1 MERTD
6 ILIIGGG
13 IAGAALAWTLSSD
26 HRVALL
32 EQETYCGYHTT
43 GRSAALYSETY
54 GSRAIR
60 ALTVASGP
68 FLRHPPEGFAERAIL
83 HPRGSLHIARG
94 DQMEKL
100 TAALIEMQQ
109 MAPVI
114 NPLTTPECLTLVPF
128 LRADQVG
135 AGILESGACD
145 IDVDLLHQAY
155 LRGARAQGALILTQT
170 PVVSIGPNADGWQVE
185 TPSGPWQARILVNA
199 AGAWADRMAVAAGI
213 PPIGIEPRRRTVTL
227 VDPPAGLDIARLP
240 FVVDIDESFYFK
252 PSGGKLLLSPADE
265 TLVEPGDAQ
274 PEELDIA
281 LAIDRLQAA
290 CHLPVTRK
298 GRSWAGLR
306 SFVADRNPV
315 IGFDPHA
322 PGFFW
327 LAALG
332 GYGIQTAPAVS
343 GLAASLI
350 RSQGVPERLT
360 SLHFN
365 LADVSPARLRP
376 SGD

>member
-13 IAGAALAWTLSSD
+13 IAGAALAWALSPD

-32 EQETYCGYHTT
+32 ERETHCGYHST

-68 FLRHPPEGFAERAIL
+68 FLRHPPDGFAERAIL

-109 MAPVI
+109 MAPAI
-114 NPLTTPECLTLVPF
+114 NPLTASECLTLVPF
-128 LRADQVG
+128 LHPDHVAV
-135 AGILESGACD
+135 GILESGACD

-155 LRGARAQGALILTQT
+155 LRGARANGAVIRTET
-170 PVVSIGPNADGWQVE
+170 PVVSIRPDGDGWRVE
-185 TPSGPWQARILVNA
+185 TPSGVWQAWTLVNA
-199 AGAWADRMAVAAGI
+199 AGAWADRVAISAGI
-213 PPIGIEPRRRTVTL
+213 SPIGLEPRRRTVTL
-227 VDPPAGLDIARLP
+227 VDPPTGLDIARLP

-252 PSGGKLLLSPADE
+252 PAGGKLLLSPADE
-265 TLVEPGDAQ
+265 TLVEPGDVQ

-281 LAIDRLQAA
+281 QAIDRLQTV
-290 CHLPVTRK
+290 CDLPVTRK

-315 IGFDPHA
+315 IGFEPRV

-332 GYGIQTAPAVS
+332 GYGIQTAPAVA

-350 RSQGVPERLT
+350 RCQGVPERLT

-365 LADVSPARLRP
+365 LADVAPDRMRA
-376 SGD
+376 

>member
-13 IAGAALAWTLSSD
+13 IAGAALAWALSSD

-32 EQETYCGYHTT
+32 ERETHCGYHTT

-54 GSRAIR
+54 GSNAIR
-60 ALTVASGP
+60 ALTIASGP
-68 FLRHPPEGFAERAIL
+68 FLRHPPDGFVERAIL
-83 HPRGSLHIARG
+83 HPRGCLHIARA
-94 DQMEKL
+94 DQLEKL
-100 TAALIEMQQ
+100 TSSLIDMQQ
-109 MAPVI
+109 MATAI
-114 NPLTTPECLTLVPF
+114 NPLTAPECLTLVPF
-128 LRADQVG
+128 LRADRVA

-155 LRGARAQGALILTQT
+155 LRGARANGAVIRTES
-170 PVVSIGPNADGWQVE
+170 PVLAIRPDGDGWRVD
-185 TPSGPWQARILVNA
+185 TPSGGWQAWTLVNA
-199 AGAWADRMAVAAGI
+199 SGAWADKVAACAGI
-213 PPIGIEPRRRTVTL
+213 SPIGLEPRRRTVTL
-227 VDPPAGLDIARLP
+227 VDPPGSIDIARLP

-252 PSGGKLLLSPADE
+252 PVAGKLLLSPADE

-281 LAIDRLQAA
+281 LAIDRLLNA
-290 CHLPVTRK
+290 CDLPITRK

-315 IGFDPHA
+315 IGFEPRV

-332 GYGIQTAPAVS
+332 GYGIQTAPAVA
-343 GLAASLI
+343 GLAANLI
-350 RSQGVPERLT
+350 RGQGVPERLT

-365 LADVSPARLRP
+365 LDDVSPARMRV
-376 SGD
+376 

>member
-13 IAGAALAWTLSSD
+13 IAGAALAWSLSTD

-32 EQETYCGYHTT
+32 ERETDCGYHTT

-54 GSRAIR
+54 GSQAIR

-68 FLRHPPEGFAERAIL
+68 FLRHPPQGFAERAIL
-83 HPRGSLHIARG
+83 HPRGCLHIARG

-109 MAPVI
+109 MVPAI
-114 NPLTTPECLTLVPF
+114 NPLTAPECLTLVPF

-155 LRGARAQGALILTQT
+155 LRGARANGAVIRTQT
-170 PVVSIGPNADGWQVE
+170 PVVSIRPDGDGWRVE
-185 TPSGPWQARILVNA
+185 TPSGPWQAWTLVNA
-199 AGAWADRMAVAAGI
+199 AGAWVDRVAISAGI
-213 PPIGIEPRRRTVTL
+213 PPIGVEPRRRTITL
-227 VDPPAGLDIARLP
+227 VDPPAGMDIGRLP

-252 PSGGKLLLSPADE
+252 PTGGKLLLSPADE
-265 TLVEPGDAQ
+265 TWVEPCDAQ
-274 PEELDIA
+274 PDELDIA
-281 LAIDRLQAA
+281 VAIDRLQTA
-290 CHLPVTRK
+290 CDLSVTRK

-315 IGFDPHA
+315 IGFEPHV

-332 GYGIQTAPAVS
+332 GYGIQTAPAVAA
-343 GLAASLI
+343 LAASLI
-350 RSQGVPERLT
+350 RDQGVPERLT
-360 SLHFN
+360 SLHFD
-365 LADVSPARLRP
+365 LADVSPARLRA
-376 SGD
+376 

>member
-1 MERTD
+1 MERID
-6 ILIIGGG
+6 ILIVGGG
-13 IAGAALAWTLSSD
+13 IAGAALAYALSVD

-32 EQETYCGYHTT
+32 ERETHCGYHAT
-43 GRSAALYSETY
+43 GRSVAVYSETY

-68 FLRHPPEGFAERAIL
+68 FLRHPPDGFSPGPIL
-83 HPRGSLHIARG
+83 HPRGALHIARG
-94 DQMEKL
+94 DQLEKL
-100 TAALIEMQQ
+100 TAALIEMQPL
-109 MAPVI
+109 APAI
-114 NPLTTPECLTLVPF
+114 NPLTAPECLTLVPF
-128 LRADQVG
+128 LRPDQVG

-155 LRGARAQGALILTQT
+155 LRAARAQGAIIRTEM
-170 PVVSIGPNADGWQVE
+170 PVTGIRPDGDGWRVD
-185 TPSGPWQARILVNA
+185 TPAGPWQTWTLVNA
-199 AGAWADRMAVAAGI
+199 AGAWADQVAQLAGVA
-213 PPIGIEPRRRTVTL
+213 PVGLEPRRRTVTL
-227 VDPPAGLDIARLP
+227 VEPPAGLDIARLP

-252 PSGGKLLLSPADE
+252 PSAGMLAVSPADE
-265 TLVEPGDAQ
+265 TLVEPADVQ

-281 LAIDRLQAA
+281 SAMDRLQTA
-290 CHLPVTRK
+290 CNIKVTRK

-315 IGFDPHA
+315 IGFEPRI

-332 GYGIQTAPAVS
+332 GYGIQTAPAVA

-350 RSQGVPERLT
+350 RDQGVPDRLT
-360 SLHFN
+360 SLHFD
-365 LADVSPARLRP
+365 LATVSPNRLRR
-376 SGD
+376 

>member
-1 MERTD
+1 MEQTD

-13 IAGAALAWTLSSD
+13 IAGAALAWALSTD

-32 EQETYCGYHTT
+32 ERETHCGYHTT

-68 FLRHPPEGFAERAIL
+68 FLRHPPEGFVDRAIL
-83 HPRGSLHIARG
+83 HPRGCLHIARG

-109 MAPVI
+109 MAPAI
-114 NPLTTPECLTLVPF
+114 NPLTAPECLTLVPF

-155 LRGARAQGALILTQT
+155 LRGARANGAVIRTET
-170 PVVSIGPNADGWQVE
+170 PVISIRPDGDGWRVD
-185 TPSGPWQARILVNA
+185 TPSGPWQAWTLVNA
-199 AGAWADRMAVAAGI
+199 AGAWADHLAITAGI
-213 PPIGIEPRRRTVTL
+213 SPIGLEPRRRTVTL
-227 VDPPAGLDIARLP
+227 VDPPEGQDIARLP

-252 PSGGKLLLSPADE
+252 PAGGKLLLSPADE

-274 PEELDIA
+274 PDELDIA
-281 LAIDRLQAA
+281 LAIDRLLAA
-290 CHLPVTRK
+290 CDLQIRRK

-315 IGFDPHA
+315 IGFEPRV

-332 GYGIQTAPAVS
+332 GYGIQTAPAVA

-360 SLHFN
+360 SLHFDQ
-365 LADVSPARLRP
+365 ADVAPARLRA
-376 SGD
+376 